1 MGFTSVVSTIL
12 ALHDY
17 GFKKR
22 IFYLITAAVTFYGMA
37 ISGTRGALFVPLT
50 GFLVYLFL
58 SKNFKT
64 LSAGAAVLGILFYIL
79 KFTFIGQGNYQVQRM
94 RSALDPNDA
103 SFQARIENQKKFNDY
118 LSTRPFGGGIG
129 TAGFWGQRFSPRT
142 FLAETPTDSHYVRI
156 WAETG
161 IVGLVVHIL
170 VLISILGISFFRIYK
185 MTDVAVKQKLMA
197 IFAGCAGIIVASYG
211 NQVMGQMPTN
221 VYFYISLALIY
232 LGPHWEKNNVLDKH
246 L

>member
-1 MGFTSVVSTIL
+1 
-12 ALHDY
+12 
-17 GFKKR
+17 
-22 IFYLITAAVTFYGMA
+22 
-37 ISGTRGALFVPLT
+37 
-50 GFLVYLFL
+50 
-58 SKNFKT
+58 
-64 LSAGAAVLGILFYIL
+64 
-79 KFTFIGQGNYQVQRM
+79 
-94 RSALDPNDA
+94 
-103 SFQARIENQKKFNDY
+103 
-118 LSTRPFGGGIG
+118 
-129 TAGFWGQRFSPRT
+129 
-142 FLAETPTDSHYVRI
+142 LAETPTDSHYVRI